1 MSAVELEH
9 VVRLVDA
16 LSPSEKRRLIA
27 HLSDQLEVASVGG
40 TLHGEPADGAYR
52 LWPSK
57 FAGKA
62 KRTTATQ
69 EIQDDTAAPP
79 SRVAG
84 LNAGEVWMSDDFNA
98 ELPAEFWFGEL

>member
-1 MSAVELEH
+1 MER

-16 LSPSEKRRLIA
+16 LSPSEKRRLIE
-27 HLSDQLEVASVGG
+27 HLSDQLEVASVGAAI
-40 TLHGEPADGAYR
+40 HGESADGAYR

-69 EIQDDTAAPP
+69 EIQDEATAPP